1 MSASVL
7 SRSASSRLVAASAL
21 RCLALRT
28 NLEERKILKLIK
40 PLLLLLVQPSAP
52 QTGLA
57 ISHAQ
62 VKVKGESIVKVEHF
76 CLLFSYMT
84 GSRVM

>member
-28 NLEERKILKLIK
+28 NLEEKECEKILKLIK

-57 ISHAQ
+57 ISQAQ
-62 VKVKGESIVKVEHF
+62 VKVKVKGKSIVKVKHF
-76 CLLFSYMT
+76 CLLFL
-84 GSRVM
+84 

>member
-28 NLEERKILKLIK
+28 NLEERKILKLIT

-57 ISHAQ
+57 ISQAQ
-62 VKVKGESIVKVEHF
+62 VKVKVKGKSIVKVKHF
-76 CLLFSYMT
+76 CLLFL
-84 GSRVM
+84 